1 MKFLSFVVFGSRC
14 NRGSAPGRAARPSD
28 FVARVFGIFKTQAQS
43 PARIPEFAAGL
54 AQPGADCWL

>member
-14 NRGSAPGRAARPSD
+14 NQGSALGLAARPGN

-54 AQPGADCWL
+54 ARPGDDSWL